1 MLQIRAFKKRRCKV
15 RSNLKKFRRLVG
27 LTQTEMAE
35 LVGLTKSTWCNI
47 EKGRNTGTAEMW
59 VDLATRFKL
68 SIEELKELME
78 VS

>member
-1 MLQIRAFKKRRCKV
+1 M
-15 RSNLKKFRRLVG
+15 RSNLKEFRSLIG

-47 EKGRNTGTAEMW
+47 EKGRNTGTVDMW
-59 VDLATRFKL
+59 LDIATKFKL
-68 SIEELKELME
+68 SIEELKQLME

>member
-1 MLQIRAFKKRRCKV
+1 M
-15 RSNLKKFRRLVG
+15 RSNLKQFRRLVG

-47 EKGRNTGTAEMW
+47 EKGRNTGTVEMW
-59 VDLATRFKL
+59 LDLATRFKL
-68 SIEELKELME
+68 SIEELKQLME